1 MAREHDV
8 RGSEPVE
15 EGFEI
20 SAAEGEIGSVAA
32 ESERDPEAFAEE
44 TFDEAIAEEIER
56 EEAGEE
62 PHKAPTRV
70 LVVRD
75 YCVRHKGAACNRCE
89 IACPKGAI
97 GFSDEELPVINEE
110 LCTRCGICFGIC
122 DALSSTRITMIDL
135 HARIRRIALRGE
147 DVYLTCKENIFPGLE
162 PAANVIVLP
171 CLACLSPEIWTLV
184 LAENIKVK
192 VACDLSYCTD
202 CDRAGEMAETL
213 YTHAIQSAEEWT
225 GEKVL
230 FSKEIPEKEQLLKN
244 LANPTGVDR
253 RAAFTNLVGDV
264 GDIASGKRR
273 LRNSEVLQQFYERRE
288 RARAVA
294 RLNLAEDD
302 VFNDFVPM
310 GLTKKTM
317 TPKRQ
322 LLLEAIDRKPE
333 IAPRIPVYLSETDC
347 ERCVNTLECTKAC
360 PTGAR
365 FPDPETGIL
374 SMDVRYCIGCG
385 ICLEA
390 CPEEAIDMIET
401 TAEALIVADGETEQ
415 DA

>member
-1 MAREHDV
+1 MA
-8 RGSEPVE
+8 
-15 EGFEI
+15 
-20 SAAEGEIGSVAA
+20 
-32 ESERDPEAFAEE
+32 SERDETLEAAAGADASGAMSDE
-44 TFDEAIAEEIER
+44 TFDAAMAEELER
-56 EEAGEE
+56 EETGEE
-62 PHKAPTRV
+62 PRKAPSKV
-70 LVVRD
+70 IVVRD

-97 GFSDEELPVINEE
+97 GFSEEELPTIDES

-162 PAANVIVLP
+162 PAANVVVLP

-192 VACDLSYCTD
+192 VACDFSYCAD
-202 CDRAGEMAETL
+202 FERAGEMAEML
-213 YTHAIQSAEEWT
+213 YTHAIESAEAWT

-288 RARAVA
+288 RARAIA

-322 LLLEAIDRKPE
+322 LLLEAIDRKPA
-333 IAPRIPVYLSETDC
+333 IAPRVPVYLSETDC
-347 ERCVNTLECTKAC
+347 ERCTNALECTKAC

-374 SMDVRYCIGCG
+374 AMDARYCIGCG
-385 ICLEA
+385 ICVEA
-390 CPEEAIDMIET
+390 CPEGAIDMIEA
-401 TAEALIVADGETEQ
+401 TAEVLIVAAEHTDASAQ
-415 DA
+415 DAAEE